1 MGRGFTGE
9 VGACQGEGLPKQKL
23 FLGGHDT
30 CQEEDRPAARGSG
43 DHSLGGVVQSAM
55 PLALGQGPKLLLCVL
70 PQ

>member
-1 MGRGFTGE
+1 MR
-9 VGACQGEGLPKQKL
+9 ACQEEGLPKQKL

-30 CQEEDRPAARGSG
+30 PRACQEEDRPAARGSG
-43 DHSLGGVVQSAM
+43 DHSLGGVVQCAV